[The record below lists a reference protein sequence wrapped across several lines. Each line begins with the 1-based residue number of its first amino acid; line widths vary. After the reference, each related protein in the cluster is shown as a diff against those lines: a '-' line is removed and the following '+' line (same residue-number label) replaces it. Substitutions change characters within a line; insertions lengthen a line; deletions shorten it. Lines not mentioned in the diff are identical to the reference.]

1 MKKNVIVA
9 FAGTLVIAAF
19 AFSGISFKSSSLQ
32 DLKAQGVHVCKSDPS
47 YWCPSETGN
56 EVLAGYIME

>member
-9 FAGTLVIAAF
+9 LGTLVIAAF

-32 DLKAQGVHVCKSDPS
+32 DLKAQAFGICKFQPGEF
-47 YWCPSETGN
+47 CPSTSGN
-56 EVLAGYIME
+56 EVLTDYIPE

>member
-32 DLKAQGVHVCKSDPS
+32 DLKAQAGLCKYNPGEF
-47 YWCPSETGN
+47 CPSGSGN
-56 EVLAGYIME
+56 EALSDYIWE